1 MDVWIK
7 LHSKILNWEWYKDYK
22 TKSLFIHCLLKANWQ
37 DGKYR
42 GVKVPRGSFIT
53 GRKKLSEELGMSEQN
68 IKTALNHLK
77 STNEITIK
85 STKKFSIISIN
96 NYDMYQQTN
105 QQTNQQLTNNQP
117 QSKNIDIINNNYI
130 NKIEQN
136 FGRTLAPLEVEMIE
150 RWVEE
155 NDDLRK
161 IDYAIKETI
170 MNGKWNL
177 KYTNAILE
185 NIKNKK
191 YEELINTKNEDEEV
205 LDIPDYDWLNDNKI
219 N

>member
-68 IKTALNHLK
+68 IKTALKHLK

-185 NIKNKK
+185 NTKNKK

>member
-37 DGKYR
+37 DGKYK
-42 GVKVPRGSFIT
+42 GTKVPRGSFIT
-53 GRKKLSEELGMSEQN
+53 GRKKLSQELGMSEQEVR
-68 IKTALNHLK
+68 TCLNKLK
-77 STNEITIK
+77 KSKNLTIK
-85 STKKFSIISIN
+85 ATNQFSIISIN
-96 NYDMYQQTN
+96 NYDLYQQNNQRATN
-105 QQTNQQLTNNQP
+105 EQP